1 MSTNHE
7 NERSAHQRKFEEERR
22 NLASL
27 YARTDAF
34 PDASVPIAPPSV
46 DGPVFVGSVTLLVSP
61 HVNYPVPA
69 LVTRVHDIATDETPD
84 ATGMNVKYEPQ
95 KQRIDVVFVHADS
108 EHALPFRILHVE
120 KVIHRADA
128 ERACLLADGHTQ
140 NLVNITY
147 YLAIT
152 EMRGE

>member
-22 NLASL
+22 HLASM

-46 DGPVFVGSVTLLVSP
+46 DSAVFIGSVALLVSP
-61 HVNYPVPA
+61 HVKYPVPA

-84 ATGMNVKYEPQ
+84 ATGTNVKYEPQ
-95 KQRIDVVFVHADS
+95 KHRIDVVFVDGDS
-108 EHALPFRILHVE
+108 EHAQPFRILHVE
-120 KVIHRADA
+120 RVIHRADA